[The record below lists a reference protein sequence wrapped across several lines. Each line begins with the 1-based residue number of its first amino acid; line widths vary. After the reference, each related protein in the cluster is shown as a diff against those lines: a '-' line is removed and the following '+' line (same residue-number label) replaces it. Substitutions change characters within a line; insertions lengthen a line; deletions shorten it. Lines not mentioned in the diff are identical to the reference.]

1 MKTQVYVFPDSV
13 QNASNN
19 SLDISKIRFSDAAYK
34 KLCPEA
40 TTEFKKDIFTHFID
54 MYYKNQSLIIQ
65 LPKYKLKSID
75 INKMVIYVGD
85 NIVQYLINPLE
96 EHIIQAT
103 HNHSEKWFNGKKF
116 TMNKIMNSIV
126 SPLVKKESE
135 ESTRATHATRAT
147 HTLKLSL
154 NKNTMYFN
162 RYKKLIQ
169 YEEISTNPDIEIIC
183 LIRISN
189 IQFLQNKFSYNIVLE
204 QAKVFIEER
213 LIEYSIID
221 DLDDKITESA
231 SENTDNVC
239 SGEYYH
245 ESLDESN
252 IDFF

>member
-1 MKTQVYVFPDSV
+1 MKTQVYVFPDAV
-13 QNASNN
+13 QNATNN
-19 SLDISKIRFSDAAYK
+19 SLDISKIRFSDIPYK

-40 TTEFKKDIFTHFID
+40 TTEFKNDIFTHFID
-54 MYYKNQSLIIQ
+54 MYYKKKSLIIQ

-75 INKMVIYVGD
+75 INKMVVYVED

-96 EHIIQAT
+96 EHIIQVI

-116 TMNKIMNSIV
+116 TMNKIINSIV
-126 SPLVKKESE
+126 SPLVKNTVDE
-135 ESTRATHATRAT
+135 RLI

-162 RYKKLIQ
+162 KYKRLIQ
-169 YEEISTNPDIEIIC
+169 YDEISTNTDIDIIC

-221 DLDDKITESA
+221 DSNDNITESI
-231 SENTDNVC
+231 SNEEQLSTCDK
-239 SGEYYH
+239 EYYH
-245 ESLDESN
+245 EILDSSK